1 MEIIWV
7 RHFMTPGNRK
17 KQYIGSTDEPLDEE
31 MIPRDLKDYPQID
44 ALTVSPMLR
53 CRQTAERIWSS
64 MPFETEPLMRELD
77 FGEYERKTYEE
88 LKNEPVYQ
96 AWLDSGGAGAFPGGE
111 DRADF
116 QKRCVQGAENMISR
130 LIAEDR
136 KRAGVVVHGG
146 TIMAVLSAFDPEKR
160 PFYHWQVSNG
170 NGYITDI
177 DPEEWKKGVHRFY
190 NVRILHEI
198 DTTDGEKLR

>member
-88 LKNEPVYQ
+88 LKNEPVYPVEQ
-96 AWLDSGGAGAFPGGE
+96 
-111 DRADF
+111 
-116 QKRCVQGAENMISR
+116 
-130 LIAEDR
+130 
-136 KRAGVVVHGG
+136 VHFLVEKTGK
-146 TIMAVLSAFDPEKR
+146 IFRSAAYRE
-160 PFYHWQVSNG
+160 Q
-170 NGYITDI
+170 
-177 DPEEWKKGVHRFY
+177 
-190 NVRILHEI
+190 RI
-198 DTTDGEKLR
+198 

>member
-17 KQYIGSTDEPLDEE
+17 KQYIGSTDEPLDVA
-31 MIPRDLKDYPQID
+31 MIPQDLKDYPRIES
-44 ALTVSPMLR
+44 LTVSPMLR
-53 CRQTAERIWSS
+53 CRQTAELIWSG

-88 LKNEPVYQ
+88 LKDEPVYQ
-96 AWLDSGGAGAFPGGE
+96 AWLDSGGVGAFPGGE

-130 LIAEDR
+130 LTASDC
-136 KRAGVVVHGG
+136 KCAGVVVHGG
-146 TIMAVLSAFDPEKR
+146 TIMAVISAFDPEER

-170 NGYITDI
+170 NGYIIEI
-177 DPEEWKKGVHRFY
+177 DPEEWKRGIHHFH
-190 NVRILHEI
+190 NIRIIHEI

>member
-31 MIPRDLKDYPQID
+31 MIPQDLKNYPQID

-53 CRQTAERIWSS
+53 CRQTAERIWPS

-88 LKNEPVYQ
+88 LKNEP
-96 AWLDSGGAGAFPGGE
+96 
-111 DRADF
+111 
-116 QKRCVQGAENMISR
+116 I
-130 LIAEDR
+130 
-136 KRAGVVVHGG
+136 
-146 TIMAVLSAFDPEKR
+146 
-160 PFYHWQVSNG
+160 
-170 NGYITDI
+170 
-177 DPEEWKKGVHRFY
+177 
-190 NVRILHEI
+190 
-198 DTTDGEKLR
+198 

>member
-1 MEIIWV
+1 MGTA
-7 RHFMTPGNRK
+7 FYDAGNRK

-31 MIPRDLKDYPQID
+31 VIPRELKDYPQID

-53 CRQTAERIWSS
+53 CRQTAERIWLS

-111 DRADF
+111 DRGRFSEAL
-116 QKRCVQGAENMISR
+116 RTGSR
-130 LIAEDR
+130 EYD
-136 KRAGVVVHGG
+136 
-146 TIMAVLSAFDPEKR
+146 
-160 PFYHWQVSNG
+160 QQ
-170 NGYITDI
+170 TDC
-177 DPEEWKKGVHRFY
+177 GR
-190 NVRILHEI
+190 L
-198 DTTDGEKLR
+198 

>member
-17 KQYIGSTDEPLDEE
+17 KQYIGSTDEPLDMA
-31 MIPRDLKDYPQID
+31 MISQDMKEYPQID

-53 CRQTAERIWSS
+53 CRQTAELIW
-64 MPFETEPLMRELD
+64 PGKPYETEPLMRELD

-88 LKNEPVYQ
+88 LKDEPAYR
-96 AWLDSGGAGAFPGGE
+96 AWLDSGGIGAFPGGE

-116 QKRCVQGAENMISR
+116 QKRCVQGAENMLRR
-130 LIAEDR
+130 LIAENC
-136 KRAGVVVHGG
+136 KRAGVVAHGG

-177 DPEEWKKGVHRFY
+177 DPEEWTMGVHHFH
-190 NVRILHEI
+190 NIQIIHETDI
-198 DTTDGEKLR
+198 ADGEKLR

>member
-31 MIPRDLKDYPQID
+31 MIPQDLKDYPKID

-53 CRQTAERIWSS
+53 CRLTAERIWPS

-88 LKNEPVYQ
+88 LKIEPVYQ
-96 AWLDSGGAGAFPGGE
+96 AWLPVVQVHSLEEKTGKIFRSAAYRE
-111 DRADF
+111 QRIWSAD
-116 QKRCVQGAENMISR
+116 
-130 LIAEDR
+130 
-136 KRAGVVVHGG
+136 
-146 TIMAVLSAFDPEKR
+146 
-160 PFYHWQVSNG
+160 
-170 NGYITDI
+170 
-177 DPEEWKKGVHRFY
+177 
-190 NVRILHEI
+190 
-198 DTTDGEKLR
+198 

>member
-31 MIPRDLKDYPQID
+31 MIPQDLKNYPQID

-53 CRQTAERIWSS
+53 CRQTAERIWPS

-111 DRADF
+111 DREDF

-130 LIAEDR
+130 LIAEDC
-136 KRAGVVVHGG
+136 KRANVLFGIYEVFFLLVFVVVTRLCITG
-146 TIMAVLSAFDPEKR
+146 TFMTELTYHTPQSLIRPHFDNTAEM
-160 PFYHWQVSNG
+160 YTN
-170 NGYITDI
+170 
-177 DPEEWKKGVHRFY
+177 
-190 NVRILHEI
+190 L
-198 DTTDGEKLR
+198 